1 MSSSA
6 SKVAAHLSEA
16 RQHLSNALSQ
26 TMPLLRTRKQ
36 LDEREPRT
44 DLTSREAAKFVEGTI
59 GALCQM
65 ADPEVVRAAVAWWA
79 EAPDEVW
86 ERFSQDVEQTG
97 PKKG

>member
-1 MSSSA
+1 MSLPEA
-6 SKVAAHLSEA
+6 TEQLSK
-16 RQHLSNALSQ
+16 ALDKLESI
-26 TMPLLRTRKQ
+26 TMPVARKPQ
-36 LDEREPRT
+36 LDQRPART
-44 DLTSREAAKFVEGTI
+44 DLTSREAAKLVGGTI